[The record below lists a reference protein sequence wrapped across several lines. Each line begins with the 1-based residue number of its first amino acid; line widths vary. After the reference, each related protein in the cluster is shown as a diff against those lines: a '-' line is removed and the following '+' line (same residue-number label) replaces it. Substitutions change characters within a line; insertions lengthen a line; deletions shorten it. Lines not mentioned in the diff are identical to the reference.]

1 MHQFHA
7 SMSGAARADIDLA
20 RDADC
25 RVSAVLQQRHQKL
38 SGSKS
43 LHRAGPLSLF
53 VFPSGLA
60 NARFH

>member
-1 MHQFHA
+1 MHQFRA

-25 RVSAVLQQRHQKL
+25 RVSAALQQRLQKL
-38 SGSKS
+38 PGSEL
-43 LHRAGPLSLF
+43 LHQAGPLSLF